1 MDRRGN
7 ITIVEP
13 HEVPM
18 MSQLSDDEKSA
29 YYKSVIDNPDMPAR
43 VRRSFRAKLAKLESA
58 MEAPA
63 NKRRK
68 AS

>member
-1 MDRRGN
+1 
-7 ITIVEP
+7 
-13 HEVPM
+13 
-18 MSQLSDDEKSA
+18 
-29 YYKSVIDNPDMPAR
+29 MPAR